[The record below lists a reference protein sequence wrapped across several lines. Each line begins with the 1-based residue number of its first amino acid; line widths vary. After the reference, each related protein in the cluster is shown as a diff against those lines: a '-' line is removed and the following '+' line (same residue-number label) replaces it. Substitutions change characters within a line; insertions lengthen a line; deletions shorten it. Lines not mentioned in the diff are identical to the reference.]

1 MIDRLS
7 SIYTVLTVVDSR
19 DDTLHF
25 FLGPYHLSLGAAL
38 FGALQFRN
46 LSTALLASSHSKT
59 SGENINQQ
67 QKRRHDAVIRRF
79 RRSVRK
85 LILIISIIDQ
95 LRLASILTPY
105 NQYELY
111 INGIYDLVLSGHIHK
126 SHSIFNDDDFTQ
138 QVNDFRSMNNFPKE
152 SSLLATKFVKIQAL
166 LQLLSPIP
174 HQNHSDNNSISGQ
187 TIQTRSD
194 EITNEN
200 SSKLTIDSS
209 NLCCTQHNQS
219 SPLVPFPINRSISQ
233 QSTQFFSNE
242 SNSRRNTKY
251 KSRRHSSARLKQ
263 GAVSFYTYSKSKKLF
278 FILSIE

>member
-1 MIDRLS
+1 
-7 SIYTVLTVVDSR
+7 
-19 DDTLHF
+19 
-25 FLGPYHLSLGAAL
+25 
-38 FGALQFRN
+38 
-46 LSTALLASSHSKT
+46 
-59 SGENINQQ
+59 
-67 QKRRHDAVIRRF
+67 
-79 RRSVRK
+79 
-85 LILIISIIDQ
+85 
-95 LRLASILTPY
+95 LASILTPY

-111 INGIYDLVLSGHIHK
+111 RNGIYDLVLAGHIHK

-138 QVNDFRSMNNFPKE
+138 QINDFRSMKNFPKE

-166 LQLLSPIP
+166 LQLLSPTP
-174 HQNHSDNNSISGQ
+174 HSDNNSISGQ

-200 SSKLTIDSS
+200 LSKSTIDSS

-263 GAVSFYTYSKSKKLF
+263 GAVSFTYIQNQKNYFSF
-278 FILSIE
+278 FLLNRIVFLIYLTIIIHR